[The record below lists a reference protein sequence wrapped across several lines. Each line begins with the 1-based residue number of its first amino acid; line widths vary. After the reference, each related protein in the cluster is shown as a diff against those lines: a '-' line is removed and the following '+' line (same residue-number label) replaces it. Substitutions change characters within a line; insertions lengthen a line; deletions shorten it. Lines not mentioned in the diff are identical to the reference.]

1 MKSSS
6 LSYSLLLSLVILLL
20 AGCTPKGGD
29 TSRPSEVEAP
39 AGDPRGYDPLE
50 LPQDRDIVPQLRP
63 QSGPIAGRDQLV
75 ARDSVATDSVHTNLG
90 STATAVDTINN
101 QAFRVQ
107 LYTSKLF
114 GEARRQLQ
122 VAQEIFDQPVYM
134 DYEVPYF
141 KVRVGNFPAREAAEG
156 YLQRAKATGYSN
168 AWVVL
173 VSVNVQETSPLY
185 EQGITNPMADSLHG
199 PEDTIGPAIGPG
211 QE

>member
-1 MKSSS
+1 M
-6 LSYSLLLSLVILLL
+6 LIL
-20 AGCTPKGGD
+20 ARCTPKG
-29 TSRPSEVEAP
+29 TETARPNEAEVP
-39 AGDPRGYDPLE
+39 AGEARGYDPLE

-63 QSGPIAGRDQLV
+63 QSGPISGRDQLI
-75 ARDSVATDSVHTNLG
+75 ARDTVATD
-90 STATAVDTINN
+90 TAVSVTGGAPAVIDSANN

-122 VAQEIFDQPVYM
+122 VAEEIFDQPVYL

-141 KVRVGNFPAREAAEG
+141 KVRVGNFPDREAAEA
-156 YLQRAKATGYSN
+156 YQQKAKATGFSN

-173 VSVNVQETSPLY
+173 VTVNVQEASPLY
-185 EQGITNPMADSLHG
+185 EQGLTSPVIDSSAV
-199 PEDTIGPAIGPG
+199 PEDTTRPSPGPG